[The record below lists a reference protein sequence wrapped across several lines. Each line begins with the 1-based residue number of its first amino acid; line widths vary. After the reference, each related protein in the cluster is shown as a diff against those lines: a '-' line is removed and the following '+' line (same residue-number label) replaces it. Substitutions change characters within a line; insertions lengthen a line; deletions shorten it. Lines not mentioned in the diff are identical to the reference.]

1 MDHLLFEVWNSKV
14 RYTCQKSN
22 IVVWSFIFLWWQLLF
37 IFWYFFVKLTF
48 YLPAGNCVSIP
59 LAFLASLFSRVKFTF
74 ETRKSFFYSFDNSVV
89 VLFFYS
95 LYTTVNTRLKNIYL
109 SFTSIFQPFDSGMVP
124 GNFKSGC
131 KLFLGQYSF
140 QSCQLVRLVTIYII
154 TLKSWIV
161 LSPWE
166 ADRDPRGTP
175 DPVNT
180 GGSLGRTDLEL
191 VTLSFNMSPMT
202 YIWGFEIT
210 LSQSNMICLSFVI
223 FLTYGLYDIQSSCL
237 KSCNHIFKNIANL

>member
-1 MDHLLFEVWNSKV
+1 MV
-14 RYTCQKSN
+14 
-22 IVVWSFIFLWWQLLF
+22 LF
-37 IFWYFFVKLTF
+37 I
-48 YLPAGNCVSIP
+48 
-59 LAFLASLFSRVKFTF
+59 
-74 ETRKSFFYSFDNSVV
+74 
-89 VLFFYS
+89 YS
-95 LYTTVNTRLKNIYL
+95 LYKTVNTRLKNIYL

-140 QSCQLVRLVTIYII
+140 QSCQLVRSVTIYII

-180 GGSLGRTDLEL
+180 GGSLGRTDLQL
-191 VTLSFNMSPMT
+191 VTLSFNMSQMI
-202 YIWGFEIT
+202 YMGIWEHLVAIKHDLPVIRNLPHIRPVWHSEFMFEK
-210 LSQSNMICLSFVI
+210 L
-223 FLTYGLYDIQSSCL
+223 
-237 KSCNHIFKNIANL
+237 